1 MPQPDLNFSNLS
13 PADRLQIEH
22 EHQRLAMFL
31 HDLHDTCCKFQ
42 TLEDCQGCG
51 REKIACCQGRLASFR
66 FDFFDLVAEHIENEE
81 QIMRSSLGDAGCDE
95 YLRRHQEEHAQVLRE
110 MKDWMQEMSALSR
123 DGHTAAAIRKLHQ
136 KITARFGEHAQSFD
150 DPFLN
155 SAQNAPSGGAL
166 G

>member
-1 MPQPDLNFSNLS
+1 MPQPDPNPSPLS
-13 PADRLQIEH
+13 PAELQQIEH

-81 QIMRSSLGDAGCDE
+81 QIMRNSLGEAGCDE
-95 YLRRHQEEHAQVLRE
+95 FLHRHQDEHAHLLRE
-110 MKDWMQEMSALSR
+110 MNDWMREMAVLSKE
-123 DGHTAAAIRKLHQ
+123 GHTAAAIRKLHRQ
-136 KITARFGEHAQSFD
+136 ISARFGEHAECFD
-150 DPFLN
+150 HPFLELIQGPN
-155 SAQNAPSGGAL
+155 LRRAAG
-166 G
+166 